1 MAIAITPG
9 PSYSVVLSPPVID
22 TYQRAAIIYGED
34 SLRVYFNISEYNTS
48 DDIRANMTQVT
59 VVDQESNL
67 SVLNPEYY
75 PSQVMLKEMQ
85 YDASAAST
93 GYPFYI
99 EIDSSD
105 GDFVIDKFYKVQIR
119 FTSIDV
125 PASSVDPSITPQQL
139 DTWLTQYQNS
149 FSEWSRVTLIRFIPD
164 NRLFIEKIDVTEAP
178 EIPISFSEERLNGEL
193 NFLGDTKEYLSSYR
207 ICIANEDNE
216 LIEDSGL
223 LYTDKNA
230 NNKNAF
236 EYEIKAALEIDGEY
250 GVYISYET
258 SSLYQH
264 NVFFTLL
271 VTGDT
276 GTDRGFVMS
285 AKENPEEAE
294 INIRITRAYSAGA
307 FTGNIAIKRASSKDN
322 FSTWET
328 VQNLS
333 FSNIRSF
340 NYNWA
345 DRTVE
350 SGILYK
356 YALFESYKE
365 SGVSYTYSNIYDKI
379 LMLVF
384 EDMFITDGHKQLKIK
399 FNPQVSSFRR
409 NISEGKIETIGSQ
422 YPYIRRNAVINYA
435 LFPIAGLISCQMD
448 ENENFITKENL
459 YGGKDILKKYERFN
473 SMDYNMPF
481 VTTVDNDFVYEKKFR
496 DEVIKFL
503 MNGEVKLFKSP
514 TEGNFLVRLTD
525 ISFSPNQQLGR
536 MIWSF
541 NATANEIA
549 DNTTDNYYLYNIL
562 WDPSRFEVM
571 S

>member
-1 MAIAITPG
+1 MVAIAPG
-9 PSYSVVLSPPVID
+9 PSYSIVLAPPVID
-22 TYQRAAIIYGED
+22 TYQRAAIINGED
-34 SLRVYFNISEYNTS
+34 SLRVYFNISEYNNT
-48 DDIRANMTQVT
+48 DQIRANMTQVT

-85 YDASAAST
+85 YDSSAEST
-93 GYPFYI
+93 GYPYYI

-105 GDFVIDKFYKVQIR
+105 GNFVTDKFYKVQIR
-119 FTSIDV
+119 LTSVDV
-125 PASSVDPSITPQQL
+125 PASSINPSIAPQQL
-139 DTWLTQYQNS
+139 DTWLTQYQNN

-164 NRLFIEKIDVTEAP
+164 NRLFIWKIDVTENP
-178 EIPISFSEERLNGEL
+178 EIPISFSEARLNGEL
-193 NFLGDTKEYLSSYR
+193 IFADRSTKEYLNSYR
-207 ICIANEDNE
+207 IYITNEDNE

-236 EYEIKAALEIDGEY
+236 EYEIKAALEINKEY
-250 GVYISYET
+250 GVLIDYET
-258 SSLYQH
+258 SSLYRKD
-264 NVFFTLL
+264 VDFSL
-271 VTGDT
+271 VTRGDT
-276 GTDRGFVMS
+276 GENKGFSMS

-294 INIRITRAYSAGA
+294 INVRITRGSNEES
-307 FTGNIAIKRASSKDN
+307 FTGHISIKRASSKNN

-328 VQNLS
+328 VQGLS
-333 FSNIRSF
+333 FENITGF

-350 SGILYK
+350 SGVLYK
-356 YALFESYKE
+356 YALFESYTE
-365 SGVSYTYSNIYDKI
+365 SGVKYTYSYIYNKI

-384 EDMFITDGHKQLKIK
+384 EDIFITDGSRQLKIK

-435 LFPIAGLISCQMD
+435 LFPVAGLISCQMD

-459 YGGKDILKKYERFN
+459 YGGKDILKKYENFN
-473 SMDYNMPF
+473 SIEYNMPF
-481 VTTVDNDFVYEKKFR
+481 TTTIDNDFVYEKKFR

-503 MNGEVKLFKSP
+503 MDGEVKLFRSP
-514 TEGNFLVRLTD
+514 TEGNFLVRLMD
-525 ISFSPNQQLGR
+525 ISFTPNQQLGR

-541 NATANEIA
+541 SATANEIA
-549 DNTTDNYYLYNIL
+549 DNIIDNYYIYNIL
-562 WDPSRFEVM
+562 WDPPLFKQST
-571 S
+571 

>member
-1 MAIAITPG
+1 MVAIAPG
-9 PSYSVVLSPPVID
+9 PSYSVILAPPVID
-22 TYQRAAIIYGED
+22 TYQRAAIIDGED
-34 SLRVYFNISEYNTS
+34 SLRVYFNISEYNNT
-48 DDIRANMTQVT
+48 DQIRANMTQVT

-85 YDASAAST
+85 YDSAVGS
-93 GYPFYI
+93 GEYPYYI

-105 GDFVIDKFYKVQIR
+105 GNFVTDKFYKVQIR
-119 FTSIDV
+119 LTSVDV

-139 DTWLTQYQNS
+139 DTWLTQYQNN

-164 NRLFIEKIDVTEAP
+164 NRLFIEKIDATTTP
-178 EIPISFSEERLNGEL
+178 EIFISFSEARLNGEL
-193 NFLGDTKEYLSSYR
+193 KFADASTKEYLNSYR
-207 ICIANEDNE
+207 IFITNENNE
-216 LIEDSGL
+216 IIEDSGL

-236 EYEIKAALEIDGEY
+236 EYEIKASLEIDGTY
-250 GVYISYET
+250 GVFISYET
-258 SSLYQH
+258 NSLYQH
-264 NVFFTLL
+264 DIFFDLV

-276 GTDRGFVMS
+276 GTDKGFVMS

-307 FTGNIAIKRASSKDN
+307 FTGSIAIKRASSKNN

-328 VQNLS
+328 VQVLI
-333 FSNIRSF
+333 FEDITSF

-350 SGILYK
+350 SGVLYK
-356 YALFESYKE
+356 YALFEDYTE
-365 SGVSYTYSNIYDKI
+365 SGVKYTYSYIYNKI

-384 EDMFITDGHKQLKIK
+384 EDIFVTDGHRQLKIK

-422 YPYIRRNAVINYA
+422 YPYIRRNAVMNYA
-435 LFPIAGLISCQMD
+435 LFPITGLISCQMD
-448 ENENFITKENL
+448 ENENFITKESL
-459 YGGKDILKKYERFN
+459 YGGKDILKKYENFN
-473 SMDYNMPF
+473 SIEYNMPF
-481 VTTVDNDFVYEKKFR
+481 TTTIDNDFVYEKKFR

-503 MNGEVKLFKSP
+503 MDGEVKLFRSP
-514 TEGNFLVRLTD
+514 TEGNFLVRLMD
-525 ISFSPNQQLGR
+525 ISFTPNQQLGR

-541 NATANEIA
+541 SATANEIA
-549 DNTTDNYYLYNIL
+549 DNTTNNYYMYNIL
-562 WDPSRFEVM
+562 WDPPLFRYYT
-571 S
+571 

>member
-1 MAIAITPG
+1 MVAIIPG
-9 PSYSVVLSPPVID
+9 PVYPVILSPPIVD
-22 TYQRAAIIYGED
+22 TYQRAAIINGAD
-34 SLRVYFNISEYNTS
+34 SLKVYFDISEYNNT
-48 DDIRANMTQVT
+48 DEIRTNMTQVT
-59 VVDQESNL
+59 IVDQESNL

-85 YDASAAST
+85 YDSFAEST
-93 GYPFYI
+93 GYPYYI

-105 GDFVIDKFYKVQIR
+105 GNFVTDKFYKVQIR
-119 FTSIDV
+119 LTSVDV
-125 PASSVDPSITPQQL
+125 PASSVDPSIMPQQL
-139 DTWLTQYQNS
+139 DTWLTQYQNN
-149 FSEWSRVTLIRFIPD
+149 FSEWSRVTLIGFIPD
-164 NRLFIEKIDVTEAP
+164 NRLLIWKIDVTESP
-178 EIPISFSEERLNGEL
+178 EIPISFSEARLNGEL
-193 NFLGDTKEYLSSYR
+193 VFADRSTKEYLNSYR
-207 ICIANEDNE
+207 IYIANEDNE

-236 EYEIKAALEIDGEY
+236 EYEIKAALEINKEY
-250 GVYISYET
+250 GVLINYET
-258 SSLYQH
+258 NSLYRKDV
-264 NVFFTLL
+264 NFSL
-271 VTGDT
+271 VTRGDT
-276 GTDRGFVMS
+276 GENKGFSMS

-294 INIRITRAYSAGA
+294 INIRITRAHSAGA

-365 SGVSYTYSNIYDKI
+365 SGVSYTYLNIYDKI

-384 EDMFITDGHKQLKIK
+384 EDMFITDGHRQLKIK